1 MITVEIDSVDV
12 SELIKMGSLTIMD
25 QINQATDTANFTVEK
40 YPSRTFSP
48 ALGSEV
54 IITMDDGVNPPSRIY
69 GGVIIEIETDTI
81 GPGHLEYSIK
91 CKDYSQYMDRLLIV
105 DRFDD
110 TNAETVIDTLVADY
124 AAAYGFTTTGVNA
137 SGILIKSISFNE
149 ITLSGALDKIARLIN
164 YVWYV
169 DFYKDIHFFPK
180 NGETAAFDLTDTGG
194 NHIFNS
200 LSLKQDFSQV
210 RNSIKLRGGDVR
222 GISRS
227 EQFLGDGYKTSFAL
241 ATRFAEMPTVTVAG
255 SPVTVGVEYLQ
266 DETLFDWMWSFN
278 EKSLRR
284 VAGALGAAVQGLATG
299 IPLRPLVVEVADGLS
314 IGQYGLYQYYIENDK
329 IENRDEAIRYCIA
342 ELQSYSEG
350 IRAGSFSTYRSG
362 LRSGM
367 GILINSSL
375 HDVNERFVI
384 QSVRFKMISR
394 AKYQWDVQIATA
406 KTLSIVDAL
415 QMLLVKERLNA
426 GDDETLLKF
435 IQFEDGFSM
444 TDAVG
449 TITSTTTQ
457 DYVVEQ
463 NVPGSDS
470 YPNPAIVN
478 KSTVS
483 V

>member
-1 MITVEIDSVDV
+1 MITVEIATVNV
-12 SELIKMGSLTIMD
+12 SALIKMGSLTITD
-25 QINQATDTANFTVEK
+25 QINQATDTATFTIEK
-40 YPSRTFSP
+40 WPTRTFTP
-48 ALGSEV
+48 ELGSEV
-54 IITMDDGVNPPSRIY
+54 VITMNDGVNPPSRIY
-69 GGVIIEIETDTI
+69 AGVIIEIDASTI
-81 GPGHLEYSIK
+81 GKNHLEFSIK

-105 DRFDD
+105 DRFDN
-110 TNAETVIDTLVADY
+110 TNAESVINTLVTSY

-180 NGETAAFDLTDTGG
+180 NGETAAFDITDTAG
-194 NHIFNS
+194 NHIFKS
-200 LSLKQDFSQV
+200 LNLKKDFKQI
-210 RNSIKLRGGDVR
+210 RNSVKLRGGDVR
-222 GISRS
+222 GISRN
-227 EQFLGDGYKTSFAL
+227 EPFLGDGFRTTFAL
-241 ATRFAEMPTVTVAG
+241 ANRFAEKPTVTIAAV
-255 SPVTVGVEYLQ
+255 PVTVGIEYLQ
-266 DETLFDWMWSFN
+266 DETLFQWMWSYT

-284 VAGALGAAVQGLATG
+284 VAGALTASTQGIATG
-299 IPLRPLVVEVADGLS
+299 IPLRPLVVEVADGIS
-314 IGQYGLYQYYIENDK
+314 ISQHGLYQYYIENDK

-367 GILINSSL
+367 GILINSTL

-384 QSVRFKMISR
+384 QSVQFRMISNE
-394 AKYQWDVQIATA
+394 KYQWSAQIATA
-406 KTLSIVDAL
+406 KTLSIIDAL
-415 QMLLVKERLNA
+415 QMLLVKERLNS

-435 IQFEDGFSM
+435 IQFEDRFSM

-449 TITSTTTQ
+449 AITATTTEN
-457 DYVVEQ
+457 YLVEQ
-463 NVPGSDS
+463 NIPGSDS

-478 KSTVS
+478 KSTIS